1 MHLLHHLGRPLE
13 RPRAGED
20 VNPSSRIASLKV
32 GDEGRPAEDESAIEP
47 KGEPEAEKAHS
58 SPVEGIESP
67 ASKEPA
73 PQRPSPHRRV
83 CCIQAERRGGGGKDL
98 IVEEVVI
105 AIRELAKVHGGD
117 GRNSRRWRGRSSIST
132 DTRRGGTRSR
142 GTGAG
147 AMEIANPVTARA
159 GTAGAGRSCSGGW
172 GGQRGVGSGERA
184 VFFRGRGSMM
194 NISKEIMSLPS
205 SIWSPCASM
214 LTAASLLPLPFGIV
228 VYFMLLSKL

>member
-83 CCIQAERRGGGGKDL
+83 CCIQAERRGGVVGRTSSSRRLSSPSESSRRSMAVTAATAGGGGVGARSPRTQDEEGHE
-98 IVEEVVI
+98 VEEQGL
-105 AIRELAKVHGGD
+105 APWRLRIR
-117 GRNSRRWRGRSSIST
+117 
-132 DTRRGGTRSR
+132 
-142 GTGAG
+142 
-147 AMEIANPVTARA
+147 
-159 GTAGAGRSCSGGW
+159 
-172 GGQRGVGSGERA
+172 
-184 VFFRGRGSMM
+184 
-194 NISKEIMSLPS
+194 
-205 SIWSPCASM
+205 
-214 LTAASLLPLPFGIV
+214 
-228 VYFMLLSKL
+228 

>member
-32 GDEGRPAEDESAIEP
+32 GDEGRPAEDESASEP
-47 KGEPEAEKAHS
+47 KGEPEADKAHS

-132 DTRRGGTRSR
+132 DTGRGGTRSR
-142 GTGAG
+142 GMGAG
-147 AMEIANPVTARA
+147 TVEIANPVTARV

-172 GGQRGVGSGERA
+172 GGGSAGSGRERERC
-184 VFFRGRGSMM
+184 FFGVEVR
-194 NISKEIMSLPS
+194 
-205 SIWSPCASM
+205 
-214 LTAASLLPLPFGIV
+214 
-228 VYFMLLSKL
+228 